1 MKKLSVIFIFAL
13 CFAFTGG
20 AYAQRYLPGQRGL
33 QITAG
38 TVNGFNLNTK
48 SKDFAFHVGTAFFT
62 CVWKYRKSL

>member
-1 MKKLSVIFIFAL
+1 
-13 CFAFTGG
+13 

-62 CVWKYRKSL
+62 YTKNGNRWVLGGVSIWKNVIPIRI